1 MTDKLAHAL
10 LARRGSSVPDGLS
23 VQARTSADFVVNGT
37 SLLQTLVKAD
47 GGHSDFMGRFIAGY
61 PRINRSAAD
70 ELLGRLMP
78 ETGDHLL
85 LYICPE
91 CGDISCGAY
100 ATRVRRHAGN
110 YTWLDFV
117 YVNGYEPPRA
127 ISTVGPF
134 LFTAAE
140 YEHAIAAASAL

>member
-10 LARRGSSVPDGLS
+10 LERQGSSGPDGLS

-37 SLLQTLVKAD
+37 SLLQTLVKAH

-61 PRINRSAAD
+61 PENNQSAAD
-70 ELLGRLMP
+70 ELLGRVGP

-91 CGDISCGAY
+91 CGDIGCGAY
-100 ATRVRRHAGN
+100 AARVQRHAGN
-110 YTWLDFV
+110 YTWLDFM
-117 YVNGYEPPRA
+117 YVNGHEPPRA

-134 LFTAAE
+134 QFAVAE